1 MSGSGDSWIDCEGK
15 WEGRIRPGAIEAHV
29 ARQAIEKLLADL
41 NDEQRRAVVHTEG
54 PVLVLAGAGSG
65 KTRVLT
71 YRIAY
76 LLATGAAQP
85 HEILAMTFTNKAAE
99 EMKRRVEELLGGGQT
114 PRWIG
119 TFHSI
124 FARILR
130 REAERL
136 GFSRDF
142 AIYDETDQLSVI
154 KQGIRDLQLSESA
167 VEPKAVRHAIS
178 QAKSVLI
185 FPDEFERRA
194 GDPWRR
200 DVVSPLYR
208 YYQRFLRENNALD
221 FDDLLVNA
229 ILLFEQC
236 PDVLQSYQERFR
248 YILVDEYQDT
258 NRAQYLLL
266 KLLSSRHR
274 NLCVVG
280 DDDQSIYGWRGA
292 DIRNILDFQK
302 DFPDCAIYRLERNYR
317 STEVILNAANS
328 VIAKNKHRWDKRLW
342 TDRAGGEKVTVV
354 HALTAEDEARRVVEL
369 IEAEVYRHKRGF
381 KDFAILYR
389 TNAQSRVLEQ
399 ALQQAGIAYEI
410 VGGVRFFER
419 KEIKDVLS
427 YLRVVCNPLDT
438 FSLRRIVNFPPRGIG
453 QVTVARLEEVVRTQ
467 GIPLFEAMRRVE
479 SLPEIGAAAKRGIRN
494 LVETIERFHQLRGE
508 LSAAE
513 IATALVDELGIRQL
527 YKEAGTEEARDRLN
541 NIDELLY
548 SIAMFCRTEEE
559 ASLERYLEQ
568 VALLADIDSW
578 DDRANAVTLMTLHSA
593 KGLEFPVVF
602 ITGLE
607 EGLFPLRTSL
617 EGDLR
622 ELEEERRLFYV
633 GATRAK
639 EKLYL
644 TLATY
649 RRRWSTEEVQSQPS
663 RFLLEID
670 ERYVEV
676 ERAESFGRRGGLR
689 YAARREEFEPVVRYD
704 GGSPGASPFFE
715 GRRVRH
721 PSFGEGIILR
731 VSGQGERMRLTILFD
746 EFGEKTLVLKY
757 APIQPL

>member
-1 MSGSGDSWIDCEGK
+1 MKRS
-15 WEGRIRPGAIEAHV
+15 AV
-29 ARQAIEKLLADL
+29 EKLLAEL
-41 NDEQRRAVVHTEG
+41 NEEQRQAVMHTNG

-76 LLATGAAQP
+76 LIATGAAQP
-85 HEILAMTFTNKAAE
+85 NQILAVTFTNKAAE
-99 EMKRRVEELLGGGQT
+99 EMKRRVEALLGGGEV
-114 PRWIG
+114 PRWVG
-119 TFHSI
+119 TFHSV

-130 REAERL
+130 REGERL

-142 AIYDETDQLSVI
+142 VIFDETDQLSVI
-154 KQGIRDLQLSESA
+154 KQGIKDLHLPENG
-167 VEPKAVRHAIS
+167 VEPRAVRHAIS
-178 QAKSVLI
+178 QAKSHLI

-194 GDPWRR
+194 ADPWRR
-200 DVVSPLYR
+200 DVVVPLYR

-221 FDDLLVNA
+221 FDDLLVNP
-229 ILLFEQC
+229 ILLFEQY
-236 PDVLQSYQERFR
+236 PDVLRSYQERFR

-258 NRAQYLLL
+258 NRAQYILL
-266 KLLSSRHR
+266 KLLSAQHR

-317 STEVILNAANS
+317 STETILNAANS
-328 VIAKNKHRWDKRLW
+328 VISKNKHRWSKRLW
-342 TDRAGGEKVTVV
+342 TDRTGGDKVVIV
-354 HALTAEDEARRVVEL
+354 RALTAEDEARRVVEL
-369 IEAEVYRHKRGF
+369 IEQEVYRNKRNF

-389 TNAQSRVLEQ
+389 TNAQSRILEQ
-399 ALQQAGIAYEI
+399 ALQQVGIAYEV

-419 KEIKDVLS
+419 KEIKDILS
-427 YLRVVCNPLDT
+427 YLRVICNPLDT
-438 FSLRRIVNFPPRGIG
+438 FSLRRILNFPPRGIG
-453 QVTVARLEEVVRTQ
+453 QATIARLEEVAQSQ
-467 GIPLFEAMRRVE
+467 GIPLFEAMRRAE
-479 SLPEIGAAAKRGIRN
+479 SISGFTPSARRGILS
-494 LVETIERFHQLRGE
+494 LVEAVERFHQLRGE

-513 IATALVDELGIRQL
+513 IATALVDQLGIRQM

-548 SIAMFCRTEEE
+548 SIAVFCRTEEE
-559 ASLERYLEQ
+559 ATLERYLEQ
-568 VALLADIDSW
+568 VALLSDIDSW
-578 DDRANAVTLMTLHSA
+578 DDRANVVTLMTLHSA

-607 EGLFPLRTSL
+607 EGLFPLRTAL
-617 EGDLR
+617 EGDVH

-644 TLATY
+644 TLASY
-649 RRRWSTEEVQSQPS
+649 RRRWSMEEVQSQPS

-670 ERYVEV
+670 ERFVEFD
-676 ERAESFGRRGGLR
+676 SGRSS
-689 YAARREEFEPVVRYD
+689 ARKELGRPPSRPRETEPALSYSDSTEEDPYR
-704 GGSPGASPFFE
+704 E

-721 PSFGEGIILR
+721 PAFGEGTIVR
-731 VSGQGERMRLTILFD
+731 VLGSGERRRLTVVFD

-757 APIQPL
+757 APIELL